1 MVNRWVCLDKHTSKY
16 PPTHPVT
23 IIPIATET
31 LCEPNSLPTT
41 VGIVAKKPPFEAPLM
56 ITNNTIGPSECV
68 IGHMTKMLRVVKKST
83 MRRVFSGP
91 STSPAMPAVRRPIAD
106 ETL

>member
-1 MVNRWVCLDKHTSKY
+1 MDKHTSKY

-56 ITNNTIGPSECV
+56 ITNITIGPSEFE
-68 IGHMTKMLRVVKKST
+68 IGQITKMLMVVKKST
-83 MRRVFSGP
+83 IRRVFRGP
-91 STSPAMPAVRRPIAD
+91 RTSPVIPAERRPTAD
-106 ETL
+106 EIL